1 MSASPIVSIEELF
14 GPSGPLAAALA
25 GFEAR
30 AGQVQMS
37 KIVERGFL
45 ESAHTIVEAGTGVG
59 KSLAYLVPAL
69 RSGKKVVIS
78 TATIA
83 LQEQLVRKDIPLVVR
98 ALGIPARVELLKGR
112 NHYLCRSKL
121 DRMRTERLVAQ
132 SASMEA
138 IWDWADRTTTGD
150 RGELPFAPS
159 GLDWEA
165 VDADADD
172 CTGEF
177 CERFRDCYF
186 FARRDAAKYADII
199 VVNHALFFFDLAL
212 GGTLIPPYD
221 YAVLD
226 EAHQCERWAS
236 AALTASLSASSVN
249 RLMRRVHRNY
259 QLPASYDAELDEG
272 MRALSHTLARVPGER
287 YPLAA
292 NDAALEALATL
303 QSSFYRL
310 ENWLYANWQAA
321 LKRPPDNSAEAE
333 RRRDNVMRGVLAHI
347 ATIDRTSLPSEESIS
362 WVERTD
368 SDGRYEVNS
377 APFDI
382 AEYLRTALFARTQ
395 SVVLTSATIATGT
408 SFAFLRRALGVDEAQ
423 EYVAP
428 SPFDYRMQ
436 ARLFVAPGDCNP
448 KDPRFARRVAPL
460 VEEIL
465 DVTSGRAF
473 VLFTSYAR
481 LHEVYALLRDRIAF
495 PVKLQ
500 GELPRAHLLE
510 WFRRT
515 KNAVLFATGTFWE
528 GIDVVGDQL
537 SCVIIDRLPFPS
549 PADPIVAAK
558 LAAIESLG
566 GRSFE
571 EYMIPSAIVRLKQ
584 GFGRLIRSK
593 SDRGLI
599 ALLDG
604 RAASMRYGASILG
617 ALPPAERIDD
627 LSAVRAF
634 FAHGCG
640 ETQTNVIRSPT
651 PGFIA

>member
-1 MSASPIVSIEELF
+1 MSTA
-14 GPSGPLAAALA
+14 PLASLETVFARGGPIASALS

-37 KIVERGFL
+37 KLVERGFL

-69 RSGKKVVIS
+69 RSGKKVVVS

-83 LQEQLVRKDIPLVVR
+83 LQEQLVRKDIPLVVG

-121 DRMRTERLVAQ
+121 DRMRGERLIAQ
-132 SASMEA
+132 SATMEA
-138 IWDWADRTTTGD
+138 TWDWADRTTTGD
-150 RGELPFAPS
+150 RAELPFTPP
-159 GLDWEA
+159 GLEWEA
-165 VDADADD
+165 LDADADD
-172 CTGEF
+172 CVGEF
-177 CERFRDCYF
+177 CERFRDCWF
-186 FARRDAAKYADII
+186 FARRDAAKYADIV
-199 VVNHALFFFDLAL
+199 VVNHALFFLDLAL
-212 GGTLIPPYD
+212 GGTLLPPYD

-236 AALTASLSASSVN
+236 AALTATLSGASVN

-259 QLPASYDAELDEG
+259 ALPASYDAEIDEA
-272 MRALSHTLARVPGER
+272 MRGLAQTLARVPGER
-287 YPLAA
+287 YPLVA
-292 NDAALEALATL
+292 NESALESLARL
-303 QSSFYRL
+303 QQSFYRL

-321 LKRPPDNSAEAE
+321 LKRPPDNAAEAE

-347 ATIDRTSLPSEESIS
+347 ATVDRTTLPEEEAIS
-362 WVERTD
+362 WVERGD
-368 SDGRYEVNS
+368 ADGRYEVNS
-377 APFDI
+377 APFDV

-395 SVVLTSATIATGT
+395 SVVLTSATLATGR
-408 SFAFLRRALGVDEAQ
+408 SFAFLRRSLGVDEAQ

-428 SPFDYRMQ
+428 SPFDYREQ
-436 ARLFVAPGDCNP
+436 ARLFVAPADCNP

-481 LHEVYALLRDRIAF
+481 LHEVYALVRERVPF
-495 PVKLQ
+495 PIKLQ
-500 GELPRAHLLE
+500 GELPRAHLLD

-528 GIDVVGDQL
+528 GIDVVGEQL

-549 PADPIVAAK
+549 PADPLVAAR
-558 LAAIESLG
+558 LQAIEAAG
-566 GRSFE
+566 GASFE

-584 GFGRLIRSK
+584 GFGRLIRAK
-593 SDRGLI
+593 TDRGVI

-604 RAASMRYGASILG
+604 RATSMRYGASIVA
-617 ALPPAERIDD
+617 ALPPALRVTDLDD
-627 LSAVRAF
+627 VRSF
-634 FAHGCG
+634 FNANG
-640 ETQTNVIRSPT
+640 S
-651 PGFIA
+651 